1 VKCIKLMADYQCYP
15 IWNMSPG
22 EYGDMAP
29 CELPISKELQERL
42 LKWAAIYDETL
53 DVDYPPNSGFESE
66 ELESK
71 FKLEGQRIVISL
83 RDELGPEFLVSFKV

>member
-1 VKCIKLMADYQCYP
+1 MKCIKLMADYQCYP
-15 IWNMSPG
+15 IWNMSLG

-53 DVDYPPNSGFESE
+53 DVDYPPSSGFKNEVLEREFKSE
-66 ELESK
+66 GERLV
-71 FKLEGQRIVISL
+71 RSL
-83 RDELGPEFLVSFKV
+83 RDELGPEYSVSLRL

>member
-1 VKCIKLMADYQCYP
+1 MKFIKLMADYQCYP

-22 EYGDMAP
+22 EYGDVAP

-53 DVDYPPNSGFESE
+53 DVDYPPNSGFKSE
-66 ELESK
+66 ELECE
-71 FKLEGQRIVISL
+71 FKSEGEQLVISL
-83 RDELGPEFLVSFKV
+83 RDELGPEFSVSLKV

>member
-1 VKCIKLMADYQCYP
+1 MKYIKLMADYQCYP

-53 DVDYPPNSGFESE
+53 DVDYPPNSGFKSE
-66 ELESK
+66 ELEREFK
-71 FKLEGQRIVISL
+71 FEGERLVASL
-83 RDELGPEFLVSFKV
+83 RDELGPGFFVSLKF